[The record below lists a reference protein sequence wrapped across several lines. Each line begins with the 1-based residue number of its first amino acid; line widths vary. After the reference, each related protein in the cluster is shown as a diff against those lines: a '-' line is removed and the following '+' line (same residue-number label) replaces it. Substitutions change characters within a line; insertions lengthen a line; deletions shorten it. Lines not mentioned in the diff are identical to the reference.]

1 MVRIEID
8 DEVWQVYKKSWALM
22 GVRTEEKLI
31 AFLNDDLWEKSL
43 SVIEDSERQLID
55 DTPEA
60 YVQREIGLEKERK
73 MQSTNLRSSRTT
85 RPPHT
90 QQR

>member
-31 AFLNDDLWEKSL
+31 AYLQDDLWEKSL
-43 SVIEDSERQLID
+43 SVTEDSERQVID
-55 DTPEA
+55 YTPEA
-60 YVQREIGLEKERK
+60 YVQREIGLEKEGRK
-73 MQSTNLRSSRTT
+73 QSTSLGSSRTA
-85 RPPHT
+85 RPPRT

>member
-1 MVRIEID
+1 MVRIKID
-8 DEVWQVYKKSWALM
+8 DEVWQVYKKPWALM

-31 AFLNDDLWEKSL
+31 ALLEDQLWEESL
-43 SVIEDSERQLID
+43 NVIEDSERQVID

-60 YVQREIGLEKERK
+60 YVQREIGLEKERNR
-73 MQSTNLRSSRTT
+73 QSASLGSSRTA
-85 RPPHT
+85 RPPRT

>member
-1 MVRIEID
+1 
-8 DEVWQVYKKSWALM
+8 M

-31 AFLNDDLWEKSL
+31 AYLEDDLWEKSL
-43 SVIEDSERQLID
+43 SAIEDSERQLID

-60 YVQREIGLEKERK
+60 YVQREIGLEKERNR
-73 MQSTNLRSSRTT
+73 QSTNLRSSRTA

>member
-22 GVRTEEKLI
+22 GVRTEEKLV
-31 AFLNDDLWEKSL
+31 AFLEDDLREKSL
-43 SVIEDSERQLID
+43 SVIDDGERLLIG

-60 YVQREIGLEKERK
+60 YVQREIGLEKERSK
-73 MQSTNLRSSRTT
+73 QRVSLRSS
-85 RPPHT
+85 
-90 QQR
+90 

>member
-31 AFLNDDLWEKSL
+31 AYLEDDLWEKSL
-43 SVIEDSERQLID
+43 SVIEDSERQR
-55 DTPEA
+55 A
-60 YVQREIGLEKERK
+60 RK
-73 MQSTNLRSSRTT
+73 LFFHNA
-85 RPPHT
+85 PHSYFT
-90 QQR
+90 SAFQKPNPQVRQKVVVVG